1 MYKMNIIWL
10 ISIVKKPLM
19 SIKQTLDWIDNRVL
33 DYFLEIPT
41 VVD

>member
-1 MYKMNIIWL
+1 MNVIWL
-10 ISIVKKPLM
+10 ISIVKKSVM
-19 SIKQTLDWIDNRVL
+19 SIKRALDWIENRVL